1 MSIIDE
7 MFENDNFD
15 NNDDDEKK
23 SPSEIVIPDD
33 DEEFDINSPD
43 HQREEEMLWDKKG
56 NIIDIDLNTE
66 MENSFLSYAMSVI
79 VQRALPDV
87 RDGMKPVHRRILYA
101 MSQIGVFS
109 NTAHKKSARIVGD
122 VIGKYHPHG
131 DTAVYEAMVRMAQDF
146 SYRYPLVDGHG
157 NFGSIDGD
165 GAAAMRYTEA
175 RMSRVTNEML
185 RDINKNTVDFQ
196 DNYDGSEQEPAVL
209 PARIPNLLVNGASG
223 IAVGMATN
231 IPTHN
236 LTEVIN
242 GVLALIKNPE
252 ITTEGLME
260 HILAPDFPT
269 GGIILGLKNVKQAYE
284 TGMGTV
290 TVRGKTK
297 IVNLSNNKKEIVI
310 TEIPYQV
317 NKRRLIE
324 RIADLAKEKIIEG
337 ITDLRDESNH
347 AGIKI
352 VIECKRDANI
362 NVILNNLYK
371 NTQLQTTY
379 SVNMIAI
386 DKGQP
391 RVLSLK
397 QILECYLEHQIN
409 VVTRRTQFDLDKAK
423 NRLHIVDGLL
433 IALVN
438 IDEVVQT
445 LKQSKTGEEAIK
457 NLTNKFLLTE
467 RQAKAILDMRL
478 QSLTGLQIEKL
489 QQEKIDLN
497 ELVEYLTSILENH
510 DKKMQLIVDEL
521 LEIQKRYGDDRK
533 SEISLTDEDL
543 EVADEDLIPE
553 EDVIITITNK
563 GYIKRLTADT
573 YRAQKRGG
581 KGVTGTKMQEDDFVE
596 KVLFTS
602 THDTLLFF
610 SNLGKVYALRAFQIP
625 ESGRI
630 SRGLPLVNLLKFEDN
645 ERLAAIINVKSI
657 ENDGGYILF
666 GTKNGNI
673 KKTELIQY
681 KNIRSTGIRALILNE
696 GDELIGVSKT
706 DGTKDVIFGASNGK
720 AACFNEAEVRATNRA
735 AAGVKAIKLEP
746 GERAV
751 GLVVVNKDDEIT
763 VITEFGFGKRTKA
776 DTFKVKGRNG
786 KGVKYMNIT
795 PKSGRPV
802 AIALS
807 KEEDDLMVITDK
819 GMVIRTHLCDISVIG
834 RDTQGVKI
842 IKLNDGHVVSSIAVV
857 QKQEETEEDTEVYVD
872 EKEEL
877 LKQKLKAF
885 DNQIQDDDEDS
896 EETQEETLEDE
907 SLYE

>member
-1 MSIIDE
+1 MSNRDE
-7 MFENDNFD
+7 YL
-15 NNDDDEKK
+15 DDKDLDKTLDEEDEEKNAT
-23 SPSEIVIPDD
+23 SVEVPED
-33 DEEFDINSPD
+33 DEEFDMSSPD
-43 HQREEEMLWDKKG
+43 HQREEEMLWDQKG
-56 NIIDIDLNTE
+56 NILDVNLNSE

-101 MSQIGVFS
+101 MSEIGLFS

-196 DNYDGSEQEPAVL
+196 NNYDGSEQEPVVL

-236 LTEVIN
+236 LNEVIN
-242 GVLALIKNPE
+242 AVFALINNPD

-260 HILAPDFPT
+260 HIPAPDFPT
-269 GGIILGLKNVKQAYE
+269 GGIILGVKAVKQAYE

-297 IVNLSNNKKEIVI
+297 IVNLPNNKKEIII

-317 NKRRLIE
+317 NKTRLIE

-347 AGIKI
+347 AGIKV
-352 VIECKRDANI
+352 VIELRRDANV

-379 SVNMIAI
+379 SVNMIAL

-391 RVLSLK
+391 KVLSLK
-397 QILECYLEHQIN
+397 QILECYLEHQIE
-409 VVTRRTQFDLDKAK
+409 VITRRTQFDLDKAK

-433 IALVN
+433 IALAN

-445 LKQSKTGEEAIK
+445 IKKSKTTEEAI
-457 NLTNKFLLTE
+457 NGLTTRFLLST

-478 QSLTGLQIEKL
+478 QSLTGLQVEKL
-489 QQEKIDLN
+489 QEEKQELN
-497 ELVEYLTSILENH
+497 LTIEELTSILNNH
-510 DKKMQLIVDEL
+510 DKKMQTIVSEL
-521 LEIQKRYGDDRK
+521 SEIQKKYGDNRR
-533 SEISLTDEDL
+533 SEISYTEEDL
-543 EVADEDLIPE
+543 AVADEDLIPE
-553 EDVIITITNK
+553 EDVIITVTNR

-573 YRAQKRGG
+573 YRVQKRGG

-596 KVLFTS
+596 KVLFAS
-602 THDTLLFF
+602 THDNLLFF
-610 SNLGKVYALRAFQIP
+610 SNFGKVYMLRAFQIP
-625 ESGRI
+625 IFSRI
-630 SRGLPLVNLLKFEDN
+630 SKGLPLVNLLKFEEN
-645 ERLAAIINVKSI
+645 EKLAAIINVKSI

-666 GTKNGNI
+666 GTKNGNV

-696 GDELIGVSKT
+696 GDELIAVSKT
-706 DGTKDVIFGASNGK
+706 DGTKDIIFGASNGK
-720 AACFNEAEVRATNRA
+720 AVCFNESEVRATNRA
-735 AAGVKAIKLEP
+735 AAGVKAIKLED
-746 GERAV
+746 GEKAV
-751 GLVVVNKDDEIT
+751 GLVVVDNESDEII
-763 VITEFGFGKRTKA
+763 VITEFGFGKRTPA
-776 DTFKVKGRNG
+776 NTFKVKGRNG

-802 AIALS
+802 AISLS
-807 KEEDDLMVITDK
+807 SKDDDLMVITDK
-819 GMVIRTHLCDISVIG
+819 GMIIRTHLDEISVIG
-834 RDTQGVKI
+834 RDTQGVRI
-842 IKLNDGHVVSSIAVV
+842 IKLNEGHSVSSIAVV
-857 QKQEETEEDTEVYVD
+857 SKSDDQDLGDEETTDTS
-872 EKEEL
+872 
-877 LKQKLKAF
+877 
-885 DNQIQDDDEDS
+885 S
-896 EETQEETLEDE
+896 EQTLELDSVE
-907 SLYE
+907 EA